1 MLICPITLG
10 QLLDYNVQS
19 GYVFW
24 RHQMLPH
31 QPPAHPH
38 PKRFSLVSSS
48 FLQVALTVSVLTLG
62 SMLTGFTWYYAE
74 HETQQNAQQVFDRL
88 AQHSKALI
96 EDRLQAYFDALR
108 AGRGLFIARQ
118 NTSRAE
124 WRAFVQAIDLKARY
138 PGLHGLGFI
147 RAVSDE
153 QRARYEAQVRQ
164 ELSVDRQGSPSFSI
178 KPAGQRP
185 DYFVIEYIEPLPTN
199 LPALGLD
206 VKAEARRRAAAE
218 RARDTGEVAATQ
230 RIVLVQDQ
238 EHRAGLLLLLPVYKT
253 GLPTDTVEA
262 RRRALL
268 GFVYS
273 PLKTRAFIQEALA
286 DQAAEAL
293 DVQVYEQQVLLYEQK
308 GRHSATAQPQQPQYQ
323 RAERL
328 NIAGQPWELR
338 FTANTDLLSASE
350 RQRPKLILGA
360 GSLLTLL
367 LTAIVWSLASS
378 RGQALLRNRA
388 MLAAIPDLLMR
399 TKRDGSCVDFI
410 PPKDLKAGY
419 FVPVRK
425 HLSEVLPPD
434 LLQYQLQRVAQ
445 ALATGELQVW
455 EHQFVKNGRL
465 CDEEVRLTPCG
476 HDEVLIIVR
485 DITER
490 KQASLALEKELLRN
504 KALLRSSFD
513 GIVVLNQE
521 GAVVEASQSFADM
534 LGYSLE
540 EVSTLHVTDW
550 EAKWSETKLLELFQ
564 DLKWISKPF
573 ETQHRRKD
581 GSLYE
586 VEISVSPV
594 TLEDEALCIC
604 ICRNISDRKQNEKER
619 QQAEAALRESEAT
632 QQAIIQAIPDLLI
645 RMDTNGVYLSIV
657 SDSSIN
663 IMNPDLAQRETMV
676 YDVLPPDLVQMR
688 MHYTQQALQS
698 GITQVYEH
706 ELLVAGKL
714 CYEEVRVAPLLQNE
728 VLVMVRDITD
738 RKQAEAAL
746 KTKEQQLRQVID
758 LVPHFI
764 FAKDRS
770 GRFILANQAI
780 AEAYGTSVEALLD
793 KRDSE
798 VIPLAAEAQHFADSD
813 LEVFNNGTPK
823 YIPEETFTDAQG
835 KQRTFQTTKIPFSVV
850 GSQSQAVLG
859 VAIDITER
867 KQAEQEL
874 QTAKEAAE
882 AATRA
887 KGEFLATMSHEIR
900 TPMNGVIGMT
910 GLLLE
915 TNLTPQQG
923 DFVETIRSCGEGL
936 LTIIND
942 ILDFSKLEASQW
954 ELEIQPFNLRTCVE
968 GALDL
973 VTPQAAEKGLELAA
987 FLRPDLPQVLHGDV
1001 TRLRQILVNLLSNA
1015 VKFTATGEVVVSVT
1029 GRALT
1034 TPAAAETCTYELQ
1047 FAVRDTGIGIPD
1059 DRLHRLFQPFSQ
1071 IDASTSRHY
1080 GGTGL
1085 GLAISQRL
1093 STMMGGR
1100 MWVESQIGSGS
1111 TFSFT
1116 VVVEALP
1123 NALTVDRSDMQA
1135 QLANK
1140 RLLIVADSATQRHL
1154 LTSYGES
1161 WAMRT
1166 RSTASAHEALHWL
1179 AQGAVFDAALLDLQL
1194 PEMDGVALATA
1205 MRQQPHG
1212 QALPLVLLTAVSRQD
1227 GNLESF
1233 NSLFAALL
1241 PKPIRQSQLY
1251 NVLNQLLMPPLSLPP
1266 TLPQGE
1272 HTSPSP
1278 TMPLL
1283 GEQLSL
1289 RILLAEDNLVN
1300 QKVAL
1305 HMLKRL
1311 GYRADVA
1318 GNGLEVL
1325 AALKRQPYD
1334 LVLMDVQMPEMD
1346 GLSAAQAICRQWSDT
1361 DRPRIVAMTANAM
1374 EGDREECL
1382 AAGMD
1387 GYISKPIR
1395 LEALVKA
1402 IKAAFLK
1409 SQELDSSES

>member
-1 MLICPITLG
+1 
-10 QLLDYNVQS
+10 
-19 GYVFW
+19 
-24 RHQMLPH
+24 MLPH
-31 QPPAHPH
+31 QPPAHQQA
-38 PKRFSLVSSS
+38 KRFSLASSN

-62 SMLTGFTWYYAE
+62 CVVTGFTWYYAE
-74 HETQQNAQQVFDRL
+74 HETQQHAVKTFERL
-88 AQHSKALI
+88 AQRSKTLI
-96 EDRLQAYFDALR
+96 EGRLQTYFDALR
-108 AGRGLFIARQ
+108 AGRGLFVVRQ
-118 NTSRAE
+118 TTSRAE
-124 WRAFVQAIDLKARY
+124 WRAFVQAIDLQKRY

-147 RAVSDE
+147 RAVAGG
-153 QRARYEAQVRQ
+153 QKARYEAQVRQ
-164 ELSVDRQGSPSFSI
+164 DLSADRQGFPPFAI

-185 DYFVIEYIEPLPTN
+185 DYFVIEYIEPLPIN
-199 LPALGLD
+199 VPALGLD

-218 RARDTGEVAATQ
+218 RARDTGEVAATE

-238 EHRAGLLLLLPVYKT
+238 EHQPGLLLLLPLYKA

-286 DQAAEAL
+286 DQAGVAL
-293 DVQVYEQQVLLYEQK
+293 DVQVYEQQVLVYEQK
-308 GRHSATAQPQQPQYQ
+308 EQHSATAQTRQPEYQ
-323 RAERL
+323 STEHL
-328 NIAGQPWELR
+328 NVAGQPWELH
-338 FTANTDLLSASE
+338 FTANADLLSASE
-350 RQRPKLILGA
+350 RQRPNLTLGA

-378 RGQALLRNRA
+378 RGQALARNRA
-388 MLAAIPDLLMR
+388 VLAAIPDLLLR
-399 TKRDGSCVDFI
+399 IKRDGSCVDFI
-410 PPKDLKAGY
+410 PPKDVKAGH
-419 FVPVRK
+419 FVPVRE
-425 HLSEVLPPD
+425 HLSEVLPPA
-434 LLQYQLQRVAQ
+434 LLQYQLKRMKQ

-455 EHQFVKNGRL
+455 EHQFVKDGQL
-465 CDEEVRLTPCG
+465 CDEEIRLTACG

-490 KQASLALEKELLRN
+490 KQASLAFEKELLRN

-513 GIVVLNQE
+513 GIVVLNQQ
-521 GAVVEASQSFADM
+521 GDVIEASQSFADM

-540 EVSTLHVTDW
+540 DVSTLHVTDW
-550 EAKWSETKLLELFQ
+550 EAQWSEPELLALLQ
-564 DLKWISKPF
+564 DTTLVSKPF

-586 VEISVSPV
+586 VEISVSHV

-604 ICRNISDRKQNEKER
+604 ICRNISDRKQIEKER
-619 QQAEAALRESEAT
+619 QQAEAALRESETT

-645 RMDTNGVYLSIV
+645 RMATNGTYLGIV

-663 IMNPDLAQRETMV
+663 IINPDPAQEEITV

-698 GITQVYEH
+698 GTTQVYEH
-706 ELLVAGKL
+706 ELLVAGKP
-714 CYEEVRVAPLLQNE
+714 CYEEVRVAPLMQNE

-738 RKQAEAAL
+738 RKQTEAAL

-758 LVPHFI
+758 LVPHLI

-780 AEAYGTSVEALLD
+780 AEAYGSSVEALLY
-793 KRDSE
+793 KRESE
-798 VIPLAAEAQHFADSD
+798 VVPLVSEAQNFADSD

-823 YIPEETFTDAQG
+823 FIPEESFTDAQG
-835 KQRTFQTTKIPFSVV
+835 RRRSFQTTKIPFSIV
-850 GSQSQAVLG
+850 GSHDLAVLG

-874 QTAKEAAE
+874 QAAKEAAE
-882 AATRA
+882 AATHA

-915 TNLTPQQG
+915 TNLTSQQR
-923 DFVETIRSCGEGL
+923 DFVETIRSCGEDL

-942 ILDFSKLEASQW
+942 ILDFSKIEASQW
-954 ELEIQPFNLRTCVE
+954 ELEVQPFNLRSCVE

-973 VTPQAAEKGLELAA
+973 VTPQATDKGLELAA
-987 FLRPDLPQVLHGDV
+987 FLHPDLPQVIHSDV

-1015 VKFTATGEVVVSVT
+1015 VKFTAAGEVVVSVT
-1029 GRALT
+1029 ARALT
-1034 TPAAAETCTYELQ
+1034 SVPVGSDTCPYELQ

-1071 IDASTSRHY
+1071 VDASTSRHY

-1100 MWVESQIGSGS
+1100 MWVKSQVGSGS
-1111 TFSFT
+1111 TFFFT
-1116 VVVEALP
+1116 VVAQALP
-1123 NALTVDRSDMQA
+1123 NPSMRDRSGIQA
-1135 QLANK
+1135 QFAGK

-1154 LTSYGES
+1154 LASYGES
-1161 WAMRT
+1161 WAMLPH
-1166 RSTASAHEALHWL
+1166 STASAREALQWL
-1179 AQGAVFDAALLDLQL
+1179 TQGTVFDAALLDLQL
-1194 PEMDGVALATA
+1194 PEMDGITLATA
-1205 MRQQPHG
+1205 IRKQPHG
-1212 QALPLVLLTAVSRQD
+1212 QQLPLVLLTAVSRQD
-1227 GNLESF
+1227 GNLDSV
-1233 NSLFAALL
+1233 NGLFAALL

-1251 NVLNQLLMPPLSLPP
+1251 NVLNQLLMPPPSRPP
-1266 TLPQGE
+1266 TPPQGE
-1272 HTSPSP
+1272 QTSLLP

-1283 GEQLSL
+1283 ADQLPL

-1325 AALKRQPYD
+1325 AALQRQPYD

-1346 GLSAAQAICRQWSDT
+1346 GLSAAHAICQQWSAP

-1382 AAGMD
+1382 EAGMD

-1395 LEALVKA
+1395 LEALAQA
-1402 IKAAFLK
+1402 IKAAFPIP
-1409 SQELDSSES
+1409 QGLDSSKS